1 MTFKVFGTIM
11 DKYPLK
17 KYPIVGACG
26 LNCGLCPRY
35 YTEGTSRCP
44 GCCGPDFWQKMPG
57 CGFITCC
64 VKQRNLETCAQCVD
78 WAECEKV
85 ARLLNSA
92 KHKDSFISYKP
103 IAANFVFIQKNGIE
117 EFARLEIEKQK
128 LLRHLNDNYNEG
140 RSKSFYCTSCQLIP
154 LDKLKEALV
163 DAETKITEDTSIK
176 EKAKLVRAAISN
188 IADSLQIDLKLRK

>member
-1 MTFKVFGTIM
+1 VM

-44 GCCGPDFWQKMPG
+44 GCCGPDFWQKHPS

-64 VKQRNLETCAQCVD
+64 VKQRNLETCAQCAD
-78 WAECEKV
+78 WMGCERV
-85 ARLLNSA
+85 ARSLDAA
-92 KHKDSFISYKP
+92 KTEGSFISYRP
-103 IAANFVFIQKNGIE
+103 LANNFAFIQKNGIE
-117 EFARLEIEKQK
+117 EFARLEMEKQK
-128 LLRHLNDNYNEG
+128 FLRHLIDNYDEG

-154 LDKLKEALV
+154 LDKLREALV
-163 DAETKITEDTSIK
+163 DVETELTEATDIK
-176 EKAKLVRAAISN
+176 DKAKLVRAAISR

>member
-1 MTFKVFGTIM
+1 M

-64 VKQRNLETCAQCVD
+64 VKRRNLETCAQCAD
-78 WAECEKV
+78 WQKCERV
-85 ARLLNSA
+85 AKIMESA
-92 KHKDSFISYKP
+92 RHEGSFISYRP
-103 IAANFVFIQKNGIE
+103 LPANYAFIQEKGIE
-117 EFARLEIEKQK
+117 EFARLEMEKQEF
-128 LLRHLNDNYNEG
+128 LRNLIDNYNEG

-154 LDKLKEALV
+154 PDRLKEALA
-163 DAETKITEDTSIK
+163 DAQTRITGDTDIK
-176 EKAKLVRAAISN
+176 EKARIVRAAISN
-188 IADSLQIDLKLRK
+188 LADTLQIDLKLRK

>member
-1 MTFKVFGTIM
+1 M

-35 YTEGTSRCP
+35 YTEGKSRCP
-44 GCCGPDFWQKMPG
+44 GCCGPDFWQKHPS

-78 WAECEKV
+78 WAECERV
-85 ARLLNSA
+85 AKLLDSA
-92 KHKDSFISYKP
+92 KHQDSFISYKP
-103 IAANFVFIQKNGIE
+103 LAANFAFIQENGIE
-117 EFARLEIEKQK
+117 EFARLETEKQK
-128 LLRHLNDNYNEG
+128 FLRDLIDNYDDG

-154 LDKLKEALV
+154 LDRLKEAL
-163 DAETKITEDTSIK
+163 AGAKIKITKDTDIK
-176 EKAKLVRAAISN
+176 EKAKIARAEISHM
-188 IADSLQIDLKLRK
+188 ADTLQTDLKLRK

>member
-1 MTFKVFGTIM
+1 M

-35 YTEGTSRCP
+35 HTEGTSRCP

-57 CGFITCC
+57 CGLITCC
-64 VKQRNLETCAQCVD
+64 IKKKNLETCAQCVD

-85 ARLLNSA
+85 TKLLNSA
-92 KHKDSFISYKP
+92 KYHDSFISYKP
-103 IAANFVFIQKNGIE
+103 IAANFAFIQKNGIE
-117 EFARLEIEKQK
+117 EFVRLEIEKQK
-128 LLRHLNDNYNEG
+128 FLRHLIDNYNEG

-154 LDKLKEALV
+154 LDKLREALE
-163 DAETKITEDTSIK
+163 DAEIEMTKDIDIK
-176 EKAKLVRAAISN
+176 EKAKLVRAAIN
-188 IADSLQIDLKLRK
+188 NLADALQIDLKLRK